1 MLTIDF
7 DEGVSQPRSQGLSSS
22 LPLERERRKGK
33 RRGPGNEVERIW
45 VKGERGGGLWFLADE
60 GGVVDKNLNLSSK
73 STQSQI
79 NQDAPIAPCPVII

>member
-45 VKGERGGGLWFLADE
+45 VKGGR
-60 GGVVDKNLNLSSK
+60 VMV
-73 STQSQI
+73 
-79 NQDAPIAPCPVII
+79 PR